1 MPHKLRSQAGF
12 LEQGSLKRE
21 DAHHQIQHAHHLGN
35 APAMP
40 CPHLRG
46 DKINDFGVGTTLAD
60 PLRQPQIEP
69 RIINQ
74 NKAIRLVLPYPLQ
87 NGEKTPSEPSVFFEH
102 LIKCLQTFNRLQGTL
117 VIHLHFRT
125 FQILCPFD
133 KIRKP

>member
-46 DKINDFGVGTTLAD
+46 DKINDFGVGKTLAD

-102 LIKCLQTFNRLQGTL
+102 LHHADNGGFIRPVFHAGT
-117 VIHLHFRT
+117 
-125 FQILCPFD
+125 
-133 KIRKP
+133 